1 VEPTAVESAQKPDRQ
16 VNRGVAIQNQGN
28 GSLEWELVG
37 GSGCDLPADLPWL
50 SASEQAGTIPP
61 GGSTQVRLGLDST
74 GQAPGV
80 LTATLCVASN
90 DPAVPLVPVAVT
102 LTVLDEP
109 TLVLTP
115 EELAVSQPAGTI
127 SGTPLTIA
135 NTGTS
140 VLEWSIGE
148 APVEAAG
155 AAANGEALAA
165 LDPERRELL
174 RNGVLLMPDT
184 SSDTVAAFDPATG
197 DLLDPEF
204 ITYPED
210 LGTTTHIILNAA
222 QDGFLVSSQSHDVVY
237 EFDLA
242 GEFQG
247 VFAPIGGADTAIMNN
262 IRGITISPW
271 GTLLVTSA
279 AGGSRVVEFDADGE
293 LLGDF
298 VTDGSGGIGGPWY
311 VLFREDDV
319 LVAASGGN
327 IYRYDHTGAPLSVW
341 NDEIN
346 FPQQLYRQANGNLL
360 AAAFSA
366 PNGVWELDPDGTQLA
381 RYTAV
386 GGNRGVYPLPSGNI
400 LTTNSGGLHE
410 IDRGTALIETK
421 LATNGARMISEI
433 RRDQPCEDPAEVP
446 WLSVSDASGTTAAGQ
461 TSEVTVLVDSTGL
474 PAGVHEAHL
483 CVSTNDPDSPLV
495 GVPVSVTVTDQTCDR
510 TITGSHDR
518 PVRVTGGLTCFA
530 HGSVVTGAVSVM
542 AGASLHT
549 TGATVTGPVFANEAA
564 RVELST
570 SVLEGPVF
578 LRNGTT
584 QVTLTGNQITG
595 AVSLLGNQTGS
606 TPIVVAGNTIDGPL
620 SCTGNEPP
628 PVNNGLPNT
637 VLGPASGQCADL

>member
-1 VEPTAVESAQKPDRQ
+1 
-16 VNRGVAIQNQGN
+16 
-28 GSLEWELVG
+28 
-37 GSGCDLPADLPWL
+37 
-50 SASEQAGTIPP
+50 
-61 GGSTQVRLGLDST
+61 
-74 GQAPGV
+74 V